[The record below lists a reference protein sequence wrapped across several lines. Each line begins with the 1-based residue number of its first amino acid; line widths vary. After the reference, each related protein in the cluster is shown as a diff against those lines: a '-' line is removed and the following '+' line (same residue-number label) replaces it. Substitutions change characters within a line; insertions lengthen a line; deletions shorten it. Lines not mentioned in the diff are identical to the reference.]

1 MNMVDMC
8 LLSWL
13 FIIKGCIQLVY
24 MSVVN
29 TTILG
34 SKGSKY
40 DLSDSGGVRETLR
53 MVLNRD
59 YSVDLSD
66 LLVLFDILT
75 LCNLCQ

>member
-29 TTILG
+29 TTILE

-40 DLSDSGGVRETLR
+40 DLNDSGGVRETLR